1 MTKEKLMA
9 EMTARSQLP
18 GVTAIWQQPIRNRI
32 DMLATGIPT
41 QVGVKVFGPDLAV
54 LEQKANEIADV
65 IRSVPGAADVY
76 AEQILGSPYLEIEV
90 NREAAARYGVHVG
103 DVLDVIEMAVGG
115 ENLTTTIEGRNRFPV
130 RVRYGRE
137 LRDDPD
143 SIRRILVPAASA
155 AGMMP
160 ASAPPAERMEEA
172 AAESTRP
179 GQPFRFPSRPV
190 GTRAQVPLGQVA
202 DIRLRPGPSM
212 ISSENGLLRERV
224 FLNVRGRDVGS
235 FVDQAKR
242 VVESKVTLPAGYF
255 LAWSGQYEHQ
265 IRARNRLALVVP
277 LCFAIIFV
285 LLYMTYHS
293 AREAAHVIL
302 AIPFA
307 LTGGNLLLW
316 LLHTLAVANGWR
328 TEFHMSVAV
337 WVGYIALFGTAVQT
351 AVVMVVYLEEA
362 LHRKAA
368 DGPLTRESIRDA
380 AMEGAILRLRPKL
393 MTVSTVVFGLLPIMW
408 STAAGSEVM
417 KPIAAPVLGGMISS
431 LAHVL
436 IVTPVI
442 WTMLKERDLAR
453 NRLEVGKVSDLL
465 KA

>member
-1 MTKEKLMA
+1 M
-9 EMTARSQLP
+9 
-18 GVTAIWQQPIRNRI
+18 
-32 DMLATGIPT
+32 
-41 QVGVKVFGPDLAV
+41 
-54 LEQKANEIADV
+54 
-65 IRSVPGAADVY
+65 
-76 AEQILGSPYLEIEV
+76 
-90 NREAAARYGVHVG
+90 EAAAM
-103 DVLDVIEMAVGG
+103 ES
-115 ENLTTTIEGRNRFPV
+115 TSP
-130 RVRYGRE
+130 
-137 LRDDPD
+137 
-143 SIRRILVPAASA
+143 
-155 AGMMP
+155 
-160 ASAPPAERMEEA
+160 APP
-172 AAESTRP
+172 
-179 GQPFRFPSRPV
+179 FRALPRPV
-190 GTRAQVPLGQVA
+190 GTRAQIPLAQVA
-202 DIRLRPGPSM
+202 DIRFRPGPSM

-242 VVESKVTLPAGYF
+242 VVESKVVLPAGYF
-255 LAWSGQYEHQ
+255 VGWSGQYEHQ

-285 LLYMTYHS
+285 LLYVTYHS
-293 AREAAHVIL
+293 AKEAAHVIL

-307 LTGGNLLLW
+307 LTGGNFLLW
-316 LLHTLAVANGWR
+316 TLHGLAVAYGWK

-362 LHRKAA
+362 LHRKARE
-368 DGPLTRESIRDA
+368 GPLSRASIREA
-380 AMEGAILRLRPKL
+380 AMEGAVLRLRPKL

-408 STAAGSEVM
+408 STASGSEVM
-417 KPIAAPVLGGMISS
+417 KPIATPVLGGMISS

-453 NRLEVGKVSDLL
+453 GKLEVGKVSDLL

>member
-1 MTKEKLMA
+1 
-9 EMTARSQLP
+9 
-18 GVTAIWQQPIRNRI
+18 
-32 DMLATGIPT
+32 
-41 QVGVKVFGPDLAV
+41 
-54 LEQKANEIADV
+54 
-65 IRSVPGAADVY
+65 
-76 AEQILGSPYLEIEV
+76 
-90 NREAAARYGVHVG
+90 
-103 DVLDVIEMAVGG
+103 
-115 ENLTTTIEGRNRFPV
+115 
-130 RVRYGRE
+130 
-137 LRDDPD
+137 
-143 SIRRILVPAASA
+143 
-155 AGMMP
+155 
-160 ASAPPAERMEEA
+160 
-172 AAESTRP
+172 
-179 GQPFRFPSRPV
+179 
-190 GTRAQVPLGQVA
+190 
-202 DIRLRPGPSM
+202 
-212 ISSENGLLRERV
+212 
-224 FLNVRGRDVGS
+224 
-235 FVDQAKR
+235 VDQAKR
-242 VVESKVTLPAGYF
+242 VVESKVALPAGYF
-255 LAWSGQYEHQ
+255 VGWSGQYEHQ

-293 AREAAHVIL
+293 AKEAAHVIL

-307 LTGGNLLLW
+307 LTGGNFLLW
-316 LLHTLAVANGWR
+316 ILHGLAVAYGWK

-368 DGPLTRESIRDA
+368 AGDLTRERIREA
-380 AMEGAILRLRPKL
+380 AMEGAVLRLRPKL

-453 NRLEVGKVSDLL
+453 GKLEVGKVSDLL